1 MAQGLAIALPLTIDE
16 IDGAYY
22 THKDLISMAE
32 QNLKMLVLTSKGER
46 CMSPDFGIGVR
57 RLLFEQNTPGTISG
71 IKSEIQIQVAKYL
84 PYISITNLQ
93 VLSPAPGTDPTAIDN
108 SRVNISITYIIPAVN
123 IGSNLTIPVSA

>member
-16 IDGAYY
+16 TDGAYY

-57 RLLFEQNTPGTISG
+57 RLLFQQNTPGTISG

-93 VLSPAPGTDPTAIDN
+93 VFSPSVAGDPLSTDNTRI
-108 SRVNISITYIIPAVN
+108 NISITYIIPAAN
-123 IGSNLTIPVSA
+123 IGSNLTIPVAA